1 MPKVASANPPLLDP
15 VDPVS
20 RDVTFVPSKTP
31 YDPRHM
37 LEGLPGEDLSCTKQV
52 RLDCCYSEAPAV
64 SRSVCRGIR
73 HHPLRSVPGVTT
85 PEGSKLTG
93 FFDAG
98 TFKELLG
105 RTAIVASCTLP
116 LTGKSMPVWC

>member
-37 LEGLPGEDLSCTKQV
+37 LEGLPGEDWSCVK
-52 RLDCCYSEAPAV
+52 
-64 SRSVCRGIR
+64 
-73 HHPLRSVPGVTT
+73 H
-85 PEGSKLTG
+85 
-93 FFDAG
+93 
-98 TFKELLG
+98 
-105 RTAIVASCTLP
+105 ASLE
-116 LTGKSMPVWC
+116 